1 MTVMWLRLTVD
12 PTKTEVHSYE
22 GVDLD
27 GPWLELDPD
36 DEVTAYIEYRGP
48 SAYSVGWGRTR
59 ND

>member
-12 PTKTEVHSYE
+12 PTKTEVHAYE
-22 GVDLD
+22 GVDLG

-48 SAYSVGWGRTR
+48 GAYSVGWGRPR